1 MRKQWMWIPLAVVA
15 CLLLAGCQSS
25 SGPKAAAQD
34 APHASCSWELPAS
47 FSPMTVSQ
55 VAVALENAGFEVR
68 AAESGIGLVSAER
81 SRPTVYHK
89 RGTTRPS
96 VGGFVLGGSGGG
108 FSSGLGISIGMDG
121 MGRGGSEREDAT
133 QVEQVLVRLEG
144 QQVQVSRD
152 LRIFGWRGELL
163 ESRGGSD
170 AAFCQSLRSMLMKH
184 AAAAV
189 VKENT
194 AAQDQKGREFA
205 PYQVE

>member
-1 MRKQWMWIPLAVVA
+1 MWQQRIGIPLAVVA
-15 CLLLAGCQSS
+15 SMLLMGCQSNAVP
-25 SGPKAAAQD
+25 GPAAQD
-34 APHASCSWELPAS
+34 TPHASCRWELPDS

-55 VAVALENAGFEVR
+55 VAGVLENEGFEVR
-68 AAESGIGLVSAER
+68 AAERGIGLVSAER
-81 SRPTVYHK
+81 SSPTVYHK

-133 QVEQVLVRLEG
+133 RIEQVSVRLNG

-163 ESRGGSD
+163 ESRAGSD
-170 AAFCQSLRSMLMKH
+170 AAFCQSLRRVLMKH
-184 AAAAV
+184 AVGAV
-189 VKENT
+189 IEGRST
-194 AAQDQKGREFA
+194 TQGQREREFM
-205 PYQVE
+205 PYQAD